1 LVLPSTVTSRL
12 RREIRLLTDV
22 EMAGA
27 GLGAFCSALGG
38 VGTFWVVVAAGE
50 VLALTVVWCTDDA
63 T

>member
-1 LVLPSTVTSRL
+1 
-12 RREIRLLTDV
+12 
-22 EMAGA
+22 MAGA